1 MEQKSTVKQQSL
13 KSAHYVLQQA
23 IGFTYQGALRAAAEL
38 KLADCL
44 VDKAK
49 TAEELAL
56 ETNTDAKI
64 LKRILRTLV
73 SRNIFTTD
81 GNVNFALNPEATFLC
96 SNHPFSVRQAILMLT
111 DKTFW
116 LPANNLYQYAYGNNS
131 FEEIFGMPF
140 FDYWELHINNP
151 DNFHN
156 GMSEISRVENE
167 FVLNSIK
174 FPENIT
180 VADIGGG
187 TGTLLL
193 SVLKREPSLKGI
205 LFDTEAVL
213 KKHILSQLNDDT
225 RWQLCSGSFFEQCP
239 EADIYLLK
247 YITHDWS
254 DEKIQQILH
263 TIHKAMKP
271 SSKLLIIDNIIPEG
285 DQPYF
290 GKEMDL
296 IMMTSFSGASEHTQ
310 SEFSTLLSY
319 ANFKMNNVISTGCH
333 LYIIEAVPV

>member
-1 MEQKSTVKQQSL
+1 M
-13 KSAHYVLQQA
+13 
-23 IGFTYQGALRAAAEL
+23 
-38 KLADCL
+38 
-44 VDKAK
+44 
-49 TAEELAL
+49 
-56 ETNTDAKI
+56 
-64 LKRILRTLV
+64 
-73 SRNIFTTD
+73 
-81 GNVNFALNPEATFLC
+81 
-96 SNHPFSVRQAILMLT
+96 
-111 DKTFW
+111 
-116 LPANNLYQYAYGNNS
+116 
-131 FEEIFGMPF
+131 
-140 FDYWELHINNP
+140 
-151 DNFHN
+151 
-156 GMSEISRVENE
+156 
-167 FVLNSIK
+167 
-174 FPENIT
+174 
-180 VADIGGG
+180 
-187 TGTLLL
+187 
-193 SVLKREPSLKGI
+193 LKREPSLKGI

-310 SEFSTLLSY
+310 SEFSTLLSH

>member
-1 MEQKSTVKQQSL
+1 MEQKNTNELANMKEAQYILEQT
-13 KSAHYVLQQA
+13 
-23 IGFTYQGALRAAAEL
+23 IGFAYQGALRAAAEL

-49 TAEELAL
+49 TAEQIAL
-56 ETNTDAKI
+56 ETNTDANI

-73 SRNIFTTD
+73 SRNIFTCD
-81 GNVNFALNPEATFLC
+81 DNLSFALNPEAAFLC
-96 SNHPFSVRQAILMLT
+96 SHHPFSLRQAILMLT
-111 DKTFW
+111 DKTLW
-116 LPANNLYQYAYGNNS
+116 LPTNSLTQYAYGNNS

-156 GMSEISRVENE
+156 SMSELSRVENE
-167 FVLNSIK
+167 FILNSVK
-174 FPENIT
+174 FSENIT

-193 SVLKREPSLKGI
+193 SILKREPSLKGI

-239 EADIYLLK
+239 KADIYLLK
-247 YITHDWS
+247 NITHDWS
-254 DEKIQQILH
+254 DEKIDQILH
-263 TIHKAMKP
+263 TIRKAMTP

-285 DQPYF
+285 NQPYF

-296 IMMTSFSGASEHTQ
+296 LMMAGFSGGSEHTLL
-310 SEFSTLLSY
+310 EFSTLLSQS
-319 ANFKMNNVISTGCH
+319 NLKINQIIPTGCH
-333 LYIIEAVPV
+333 LSVIEAVAA